1 MKKLLKE
8 NKTLTQ
14 IVNDHPSARPGGR
27 IHQSISRNLLPKIRL
42 KMKLPQRFLR

>member
-14 IVNDHPSARPGGR
+14 IVYDAGCQPARPDVFFEKSG
-27 IHQSISRNLLPKIRL
+27 
-42 KMKLPQRFLR
+42 